1 MSEPTDT
8 PRVPPEVVGQDRP
21 PQVQNKSGV
30 GGFLRANLLTW
41 IVVIAVFVIFIAAIV
56 FAGVLN

>member
-1 MSEPTDT
+1 MSETTDT
-8 PRVPPEVVGQDRP
+8 PPVPPEAVGQDRP
-21 PQVQNKSGV
+21 PQAQNKSGV
-30 GGFLRANLLTW
+30 GGFLTANLLTW